1 MRRAACRPA
10 DGHSVPRP
18 FPSFLDQAA
27 PAPAPQSALGK
38 DYPKTAGKNGRRNR
52 VVATIDPE

>member
-1 MRRAACRPA
+1 MRRAHVDPPMDIPSHGRI
-10 DGHSVPRP
+10 
-18 FPSFLDQAA
+18 PSFLDQAA